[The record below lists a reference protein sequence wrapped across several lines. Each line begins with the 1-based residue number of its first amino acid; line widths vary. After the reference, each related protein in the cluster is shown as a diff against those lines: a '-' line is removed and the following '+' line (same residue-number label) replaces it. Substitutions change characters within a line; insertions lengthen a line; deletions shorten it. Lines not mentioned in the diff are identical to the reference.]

1 MVQKESPIPSSS
13 DKSHVIRTS
22 AQWDSSGDQYHVIPR
37 GVLCIELT
45 SNGKTKIKVGEG
57 NKFYSQLPYIC
68 DMGDLSNYYTK
79 EEVDL
84 IVENLEFMSIKSTEE
99 YDSRNQLPKIGNK
112 LGDVRFVKNPNNQ
125 HDDPLLYVWNGSK
138 WVFSGGSIIDIDL
151 SEYCKK
157 SEILPRLQ
165 QLEALSHTHRN
176 KAILDSTSAI
186 YTTEKDEKLASLKNY
201 DVFVPATEEE
211 DGVDGLVPA
220 PSASET
226 DKFLRGDGTWVD
238 VESEKY
244 SAGEGITILS
254 GETIVDGGE
263 AQLFPKTSFL
273 EDYAIYGNEGGVG
286 DYDSALGKYSIPIR
300 THIDNE
306 ESSYETKVLLDNPI
320 ESGDYIIYSK
330 QLFVHNRTLMHWT
343 RTYSFAFLDAN
354 GVLQTHSG
362 SWVDW
367 TPAVTDFIEIEPGK
381 VYETEK
387 SDYEYYVNQA
397 SMFHYRCYHA
407 YYDENQVC
415 TRTVPT
421 SITGRLT
428 FTPVEGEKYLR
439 IAVNRSG
446 TEKRL
451 WLLERTEESVS
462 LDPVR
467 VFPNKT
473 NTINVETTVQP
484 SEIYLKAGVDESEP
498 VDPDDPT
505 SKFTGIIYNDGV
517 LDITQDDPD
526 NLNVLT
532 IHFRDDESKDIT
544 INTGVSECVV
554 DIIQADPDNPN
565 ALTIKYADGTST
577 VITIP
582 GGNYHPGDG
591 ISFETEQWSVSEQF
605 IGRESEWTNWTF
617 YGPTSAEGTDWDSMV
632 TNAENRSTRCH
643 EIINRTLKIEAWD
656 VNNRALWTVV
666 FLYDQNG
673 THYTSTNWQ
682 KTGTGI
688 VHIIP
693 DSAAYFGIG
702 LARLPDT
709 DTQYSDGRRE
719 RMTPSEVKSVK
730 AMWLVED
737 SGDVNEVYIHNEGV
751 LEVSEK
757 QSAPGVFTV
766 SKRDIDTDIDL
777 FDSLGKITINC
788 NMNPD

>member
-68 DMGDLSNYYTK
+68 DMGELSNYYTK

-125 HDDPLLYVWNGSK
+125 YDDPLLYVWNGSK

-176 KAILDSTSAI
+176 KDILDSTSAI

-220 PSASET
+220 PSTSET

-244 SAGEGITILS
+244 SAGEGI
-254 GETIVDGGE
+254 
-263 AQLFPKTSFL
+263 
-273 EDYAIYGNEGGVG
+273 
-286 DYDSALGKYSIPIR
+286 
-300 THIDNE
+300 
-306 ESSYETKVLLDNPI
+306 
-320 ESGDYIIYSK
+320 
-330 QLFVHNRTLMHWT
+330 
-343 RTYSFAFLDAN
+343 
-354 GVLQTHSG
+354 
-362 SWVDW
+362 
-367 TPAVTDFIEIEPGK
+367 
-381 VYETEK
+381 
-387 SDYEYYVNQA
+387 
-397 SMFHYRCYHA
+397 
-407 YYDENQVC
+407 
-415 TRTVPT
+415 
-421 SITGRLT
+421 
-428 FTPVEGEKYLR
+428 
-439 IAVNRSG
+439 
-446 TEKRL
+446 
-451 WLLERTEESVS
+451 
-462 LDPVR
+462 
-467 VFPNKT
+467 
-473 NTINVETTVQP
+473 
-484 SEIYLKAGVDESEP
+484 
-498 VDPDDPT
+498 
-505 SKFTGIIYNDGV
+505 
-517 LDITQDDPD
+517 
-526 NLNVLT
+526 
-532 IHFRDDESKDIT
+532 
-544 INTGVSECVV
+544 
-554 DIIQADPDNPN
+554 
-565 ALTIKYADGTST
+565 
-577 VITIP
+577 
-582 GGNYHPGDG
+582 
-591 ISFETEQWSVSEQF
+591 SFETEQWTVSEEF

-617 YGPTSAEGTDWDSMV
+617 YGPTSAEGTGWDTMV

-643 EIINRTLKIEAWD
+643 EIISRTLKIEAWD
-656 VNNRALWTVV
+656 INNRALWTVV

-737 SGDVNEVYIHNEGV
+737 SGDESEIYIHNDGVLDITQENPDALNELTVHFRESSKGITIPSDAYVLPPATDTTLGGVIVGDGLEITEEGVLSGNEYHAGTAISMSGEAILPVEYQQIEYLESTGTQYINPELLLWSDSRNKCEITFAYTELGNDTWAAGIYNGYYGYVAGVAPINGAWYTASGTTYDPNVFETNTIITSQFNYDNSYQSLLLFCRGASNVGPASFSKSRIYHVKFTRDSDTLGDMYPCIRKSDNVPGMYDIVRNRFFTNAGTGDFICGNVIRTDGNIINVNIGQGLSVDNDNNIVNDGV

-766 SKRDIDTDIDL
+766 SKRNTDTDIDL

>member
-306 ESSYETKVLLDNPI
+306 ESTYETKVLLDNPI

-330 QLFVHNRTLMHWT
+330 QLFVHSRTLMHWASK
-343 RTYSFAFLDAN
+343 RGFAYLDAN

-362 SWVDW
+362 SWVDY
-367 TPAVTDFIEIEPGK
+367 TPAVTDYIEIEPGK

-387 SDYEYYVNQA
+387 SDYEDYIHRGDGR
-397 SMFHYRCYHA
+397 HYRCYHA

-591 ISFETEQWSVSEQF
+591 ISFETEQWRVSEEF

-617 YGPTSAEGTDWDSMV
+617 YGPTSAEGTGWDTMV
-632 TNAENRSTRCH
+632 SNAENRSTRCH

-656 VNNRALWTVV
+656 INNRA
-666 FLYDQNG
+666 
-673 THYTSTNWQ
+673 
-682 KTGTGI
+682 I
-688 VHIIP
+688 
-693 DSAAYFGIG
+693 
-702 LARLPDT
+702 
-709 DTQYSDGRRE
+709 
-719 RMTPSEVKSVK
+719 
-730 AMWLVED
+730 
-737 SGDVNEVYIHNEGV
+737 
-751 LEVSEK
+751 
-757 QSAPGVFTV
+757 
-766 SKRDIDTDIDL
+766 
-777 FDSLGKITINC
+777 
-788 NMNPD
+788 

>member
-84 IVENLEFMSIKSTEE
+84 IVENLEFMSIKFTEE

-273 EDYAIYGNEGGVG
+273 EDYAIRLEKP
-286 DYDSALGKYSIPIR
+286 LIIISIIW
-300 THIDNE
+300 N
-306 ESSYETKVLLDNPI
+306 
-320 ESGDYIIYSK
+320 
-330 QLFVHNRTLMHWT
+330 
-343 RTYSFAFLDAN
+343 
-354 GVLQTHSG
+354 
-362 SWVDW
+362 
-367 TPAVTDFIEIEPGK
+367 
-381 VYETEK
+381 
-387 SDYEYYVNQA
+387 
-397 SMFHYRCYHA
+397 
-407 YYDENQVC
+407 
-415 TRTVPT
+415 
-421 SITGRLT
+421 
-428 FTPVEGEKYLR
+428 
-439 IAVNRSG
+439 
-446 TEKRL
+446 
-451 WLLERTEESVS
+451 
-462 LDPVR
+462 
-467 VFPNKT
+467 
-473 NTINVETTVQP
+473 
-484 SEIYLKAGVDESEP
+484 
-498 VDPDDPT
+498 
-505 SKFTGIIYNDGV
+505 
-517 LDITQDDPD
+517 
-526 NLNVLT
+526 
-532 IHFRDDESKDIT
+532 
-544 INTGVSECVV
+544 
-554 DIIQADPDNPN
+554 
-565 ALTIKYADGTST
+565 
-577 VITIP
+577 
-582 GGNYHPGDG
+582 
-591 ISFETEQWSVSEQF
+591 
-605 IGRESEWTNWTF
+605 
-617 YGPTSAEGTDWDSMV
+617 
-632 TNAENRSTRCH
+632 
-643 EIINRTLKIEAWD
+643 
-656 VNNRALWTVV
+656 
-666 FLYDQNG
+666 
-673 THYTSTNWQ
+673 
-682 KTGTGI
+682 
-688 VHIIP
+688 
-693 DSAAYFGIG
+693 
-702 LARLPDT
+702 
-709 DTQYSDGRRE
+709 
-719 RMTPSEVKSVK
+719 
-730 AMWLVED
+730 
-737 SGDVNEVYIHNEGV
+737 
-751 LEVSEK
+751 
-757 QSAPGVFTV
+757 
-766 SKRDIDTDIDL
+766 
-777 FDSLGKITINC
+777 
-788 NMNPD
+788 